1 MLYYIIIKNNLLIRK
16 EKEAKEK
23 EAKEAKE
30 AKEDTDQEMKLIHPL
45 QLLIQCPPQS
55 QLQQLFK
62 L

>member
-30 AKEDTDQEMKLIHPL
+30 DMDQEMKLIHPL
-45 QLLIQCPPQS
+45 QLLTRLPPQS
-55 QLQQLFK
+55 QLPQQFK